1 MRVHV
6 NGEERE
12 IDEGVTLEQLL
23 DRLEVKRE
31 RVAVE
36 VNAEVVRRAQ
46 HGSTMLKAGDQI
58 EIVTFVGGG

>member
-1 MRVHV
+1 MRVRV

-12 IDEGVTLEQLL
+12 VDEGSSLEQLL
-23 DRLEVKRE
+23 TRLEVKRE

-36 VNAEVVRRAQ
+36 VNSEVVRRAQ
-46 HGSTMLKAGDQI
+46 HAATILKAGDQI